1 MAQALKA
8 TVAVPLPES
17 LPGGLLASAR
27 RLEGPWQRGV
37 VFTTSACVPG
47 NLYPFCDA
55 DPDPKETGT
64 ANDGASFESVGTYA
78 VVDCSTLSGTA
89 TLNEKREFATQAL
102 RLQAETQLATELA
115 TGTVTAN
122 VALADGTVSG
132 SGTDAV
138 DALAILENELAEL
151 LGHVRGTIHLS
162 PYHLTVLYAGGALI
176 QNLDGGYTS
185 PNGHTVIASP
195 GYVGLDALHG
205 TGPVYANHETA
216 IILEDVERAQNT
228 LTVRAE
234 GIGIA
239 AFDPCANIYVDI
251 GGS

>member
-47 NLYPFCDA
+47 NLYPFCDD

-64 ANDGASFESVGTYA
+64 ANDGSSFESVGTYA
-78 VVDCSTLSGTA
+78 VVDCSTLSGQA
-89 TLNEKREFATQAL
+89 TLAEKRQHAIDGLAI
-102 RLQAETQLATELA
+102 QAETQLALELA
-115 TGTVTAN
+115 TGTVTSN
-122 VALADGTVSG
+122 TALADGTSAG

-138 DALAILENELAEL
+138 DALAILENELAGI
-151 LGHVRGTIHLS
+151 LGNVQGTIHVS
-162 PYHLTVLYAGGALI
+162 PYHLTILYAAGGLI
-176 QNLDGGYTS
+176 QNLNGGYTS

-195 GYVGLDALHG
+195 GYADLDALHG
-205 TGPVYANHETA
+205 TGPVYANHEPFQV
-216 IILEDVERAQNT
+216 LEDVERSQNT

-234 GIGIA
+234 GIGVA